1 MIFQNILMTD
11 RQADRQTGRI
21 SESVCFGCVICELQ
35 PEGALRL
42 RGIIRGRDTPFLY
55 GGNSFIPLNRY
66 IRRIVSPLEGT
77 GIRTVV
83 LRGAQRAS
91 PLCLSVPLFA
101 KRSLRE
107 DE

>member
-1 MIFQNILMTD
+1 MAGDDFPKYTDD
-11 RQADRQTGRI
+11 RQADRI
-21 SESVCFGCVICELQ
+21 SESVFFGCVICELQ